1 LTEHA
6 SIEKAD
12 LASLKSRRVKHFL
25 MFLLVV
31 SIIVEGFYIYL
42 LKDKIEKQDDE
53 LKDISVQLQFLKN
66 EREDLKASLSSAN
79 KTTGDPG
86 NGNTTER

>member
-6 SIEKAD
+6 
-12 LASLKSRRVKHFL
+12 LKKSAARAPVKKMGLKQFL
-25 MFLLVV
+25 IILLVV
-31 SIIVEGFYIYL
+31 AIIIEGYYIYL
-42 LKDKIEKQDDE
+42 LKDKIEKQDEE

-66 EREDLKASLSSAN
+66 EREDLKTSLFSAN

-86 NGNTTER
+86 HGNTSDR